1 MLRPGWEEGLGVL
14 VGLALLAVSVWW
26 FIRLLG
32 LGG

>member
-1 MLRPGWEEGLGVL
+1 MRGWNGQGLGLL